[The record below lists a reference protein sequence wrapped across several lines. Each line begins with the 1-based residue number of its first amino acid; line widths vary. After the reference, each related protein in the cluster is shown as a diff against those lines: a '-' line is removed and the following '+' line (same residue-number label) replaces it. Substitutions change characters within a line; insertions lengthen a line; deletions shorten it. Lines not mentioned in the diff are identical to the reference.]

1 MDSCRI
7 EGCNKSVRVQSRQL
21 CSMHYDRWR
30 KTGDPEGI
38 LPGRWVGYEK
48 PRCKADDC
56 AKTAWSLG
64 YCRTHHLRFKK
75 YGNPHAGIWHK
86 RKKGEG
92 KKWHES
98 KNGYILRIDHNSP
111 HSGSNGHV
119 YQHRQVMAEM
129 LGRPLRKGENVHH
142 RNGNRKD
149 NRPENLELWVSGQP
163 AGQRVQDVARWAIE
177 LLSSGK
183 LKSALKL
190 EPEMWYELSKLEQ
203 AIKDL
208 KNGSV

>member
-1 MDSCRI
+1 M
-7 EGCNKSVRVQSRQL
+7 
-21 CSMHYDRWR
+21 
-30 KTGDPEGI
+30 
-38 LPGRWVGYEK
+38 
-48 PRCKADDC
+48 
-56 AKTAWSLG
+56 
-64 YCRTHHLRFKK
+64 RFKK
-75 YGNPHAGIWHK
+75 YGDPNAGIWHK

-98 KNGYILRIDHNSP
+98 RNGYVMRIDYKSP
-111 HSGSNGHV
+111 HSGPNGHV
-119 YQHRQVMAEM
+119 YQHRQVMAEVI
-129 LGRPLRKGENVHH
+129 GRPLRKGENVHH
-142 RNGNRKD
+142 KNGNRKD

-183 LKSALKL
+183 LETALTL
-190 EPEMWYELSKLEQ
+190 EPQMWYEVSKLEQ